1 MITYRLMHSINIW
14 IKCCLIIILLGCSNQ
29 MSISNRNAKS
39 LPLGLY
45 EVTEHE
51 CQYPVGVPEDCSQ
64 TQYIEIVKGVFYG
77 IGRNETALVFW
88 MAENSTHRHE
98 YTARDLRRGLFV
110 NAYEFV
116 VEDDAFGKEWF
127 VTRDGVI
134 TDYYFIRHNRQNP
147 HGNLAG
153 RTHLVL
159 HKIPRE
165 GKLNNLLPYPEGNE

>member
-1 MITYRLMHSINIW
+1 MITYRLMHSINIL
-14 IKCCLIIILLGCSNQ
+14 IECCLIVILLGCANQ
-29 MSISNRNAKS
+29 MSTSDRNVKS

-45 EVTEHE
+45 EVIERE
-51 CQYPVGVPEDCSQ
+51 CKYPVGVPEDCSQ
-64 TQYIEIVKGVFYG
+64 TQYIEIVKGVFSG

-88 MAENSTHRHE
+88 LAENLTDRHE
-98 YTARDLRRGLFV
+98 YTARDLRRGLFI

-127 VTRDGVI
+127 VLRDGVI
-134 TDYYFIRHNRQNP
+134 TDYYFSRHHRQNP

-159 HKIPRE
+159 HKTPRE
-165 GKLNNLLPYPEGNE
+165 GKISSLLPYPVENE